1 MLSSI
6 FSILNHFST
15 SLTKPA
21 FQSPRKILPLHRQ
34 ASNQITKLANVL
46 LFCIFHILHKT
57 RFLWPISRFSRPKC
71 PSDEGAGQRQN
82 ICPTK
87 TQLDFLPHRQDSH
100 QRRPPRTRQL
110 RSTVEILSIYRLL
123 VPRCVLSV
131 SIPICQV
138 FQSQC
143 MECVPLMP
151 WNAWHD
157 RGADGTS
164 QVRWQLTFL
173 SISHLPSFLSLPCFP
188 PPTPTPRWRW
198 EKDICLNQEECLQ
211 VACPPAAACQWWAR
225 GKTTYFSFSA
235 FFPFSALLNAHSC
248 QLWYGTCCCSLGNQ
262 HLFAFSSTCI
272 LSGWP
277 CSLCKSRQLM
287 FVIGGFM
294 RPYSTSAA
302 SRLGPCFHQ
311 GKTKSCNL
319 QC

>member
-100 QRRPPRTRQL
+100 QSPALRRPPRTRQL
-110 RSTVEILSIYRLL
+110 RFTVEIYRGAGTL
-123 VPRCVLSV
+123 VCAASAH
-131 SIPICQV
+131 IPICQV

-151 WNAWHD
+151 
-157 RGADGTS
+157 
-164 QVRWQLTFL
+164 
-173 SISHLPSFLSLPCFP
+173 
-188 PPTPTPRWRW
+188 
-198 EKDICLNQEECLQ
+198 
-211 VACPPAAACQWWAR
+211 
-225 GKTTYFSFSA
+225 
-235 FFPFSALLNAHSC
+235 
-248 QLWYGTCCCSLGNQ
+248 
-262 HLFAFSSTCI
+262 
-272 LSGWP
+272 
-277 CSLCKSRQLM
+277 
-287 FVIGGFM
+287 
-294 RPYSTSAA
+294 
-302 SRLGPCFHQ
+302 
-311 GKTKSCNL
+311 
-319 QC
+319 

>member
-46 LFCIFHILHKT
+46 LFCIFHILHKK

-151 WNAWHD
+151 
-157 RGADGTS
+157 
-164 QVRWQLTFL
+164 
-173 SISHLPSFLSLPCFP
+173 
-188 PPTPTPRWRW
+188 
-198 EKDICLNQEECLQ
+198 
-211 VACPPAAACQWWAR
+211 
-225 GKTTYFSFSA
+225 
-235 FFPFSALLNAHSC
+235 
-248 QLWYGTCCCSLGNQ
+248 
-262 HLFAFSSTCI
+262 
-272 LSGWP
+272 
-277 CSLCKSRQLM
+277 
-287 FVIGGFM
+287 
-294 RPYSTSAA
+294 
-302 SRLGPCFHQ
+302 
-311 GKTKSCNL
+311 
-319 QC
+319 